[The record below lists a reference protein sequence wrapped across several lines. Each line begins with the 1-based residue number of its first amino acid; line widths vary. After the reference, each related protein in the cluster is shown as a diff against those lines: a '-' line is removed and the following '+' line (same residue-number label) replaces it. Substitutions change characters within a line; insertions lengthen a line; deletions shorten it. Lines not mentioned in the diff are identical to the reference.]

1 MDSPATGGPAPACAA
16 VAFGMPPADPVKAHL
31 LDAADV
37 ARTLDRLA
45 RQVVEE
51 LDDEAAPADR
61 LALVGMQ
68 TRGVHLARRLRD
80 RIERIEG
87 IRLPFGVL
95 DATFYRDD
103 VGRGTGRPAPL
114 VQPTDIPFSLDG
126 RRLVLVDDVVYTGR
140 TTRAALDALIDMGRP
155 ASVRLLAFVDRGLRE
170 LPVAPDYVG
179 RHVPTAPGELVRVR
193 LVEEDGEDGVWLV
206 EREQGSAVQ
215 GSSARPSSLGT
226 D

>member
-1 MDSPATGGPAPACAA
+1 M
-16 VAFGMPPADPVKAHL
+16 
-31 LDAADV
+31 

-51 LDDEAAPADR
+51 LDEPAVPGGALPADR

-80 RIERIEG
+80 RIEAIEG
-87 IRLPFGVL
+87 LRLPFGVL

-103 VGRGTGRPAPL
+103 VGLGTGRPAPV
-114 VQPTDIPFSLDG
+114 VQPTDIPFDLDG

-140 TTRAALDALIDMGRP
+140 TTRAALDALVDMGRP

-179 RHVPTAPGELVRVR
+179 RLVATAPGERVRVR
-193 LVEEDGEDGVWLV
+193 LTEEDSEDGVWLV
-206 EREQGSAVQ
+206 ERGVQ
-215 GSSARPSSLGT
+215 SSEFRVQS
-226 D
+226 